1 MGWPL
6 RKIAVLWDCLSAR
19 VIPNGDSGTCQH
31 VYMSWR
37 AGKDM
42 FLDIIAGLARWL

>member
-6 RKIAVLWDCLSAR
+6 RKIAVQSDCLSAR
-19 VIPNGDSGTCQH
+19 VTPNGDSGTSQH

-37 AGKDM
+37 AGTDM
-42 FLDIIAGLARWL
+42 FLDSIAGLARWL

>member
-1 MGWPL
+1 MGQPL

-31 VYMSWR
+31 VYMSRR
-37 AGKDM
+37 AGSDM
-42 FLDIIAGLARWL
+42 FLDSIGGLVRWL